1 MAAGVVSGAPNIFG
15 VIQRPQSGS
24 VSQVER
30 AEARR
35 LPARQWGSCLPSW
48 GGAQDS
54 VRQERKRRRAFN
66 PVRKMVHRGVCSP
79 LAWLGVCAAQR
90 SLPGTGALFWQ
101 RNDDAQYPCALAQ
114 GSASASYL
122 DRYRYELGTCNCG
135 NQFAESPHSGSQA
148 VFETGVQKRLN
159 TPDDLG

>member
-1 MAAGVVSGAPNIFG
+1 VAAGVVSGAPNIFG